1 VAGAAGIDNGG
12 DSRAHSENVRI
23 NAKGPKA
30 FHEMEMNV
38 DQSGGDD
45 MVFDVDH
52 RCTVNSEVSAN
63 RLDLPIADADIE
75 YAIPASGGVDNAAT
89 LKNEVGQLANHRCLI
104 PAIFSGTIHV
114 V

>member
-1 VAGAAGIDNGG
+1 VWPALPA
-12 DSRAHSENVRI
+12 STTVVTPEPTPKNVRI

-52 RCTVNSEVSAN
+52 RCAVE
-63 RLDLPIADADIE
+63 
-75 YAIPASGGVDNAAT
+75 
-89 LKNEVGQLANHRCLI
+89 
-104 PAIFSGTIHV
+104 
-114 V
+114 